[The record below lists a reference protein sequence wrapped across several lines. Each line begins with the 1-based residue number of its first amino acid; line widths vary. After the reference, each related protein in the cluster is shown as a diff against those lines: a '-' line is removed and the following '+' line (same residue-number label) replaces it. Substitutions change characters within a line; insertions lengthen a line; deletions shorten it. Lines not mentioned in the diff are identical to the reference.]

1 MQDFNGEESVLA
13 GRDVI
18 INYSQ
23 VTTAEREILMMT
35 EVRHIRYVMRKQF
48 LQVTLL
54 TLLLLLCMMDAVKDH
69 QSAEMVISLHNEIFR
84 MSAKLNQIGEH

>member
-1 MQDFNGEESVLA
+1 MQDFTGEDSVLA

-23 VTTAEREILMMT
+23 VTTAEREVLMVT

-48 LQVTLL
+48 LQVSLL
-54 TLLLLLCMMDAVKDH
+54 TLLLLICIMDVAQDYHSTALVTR
-69 QSAEMVISLHNEIFR
+69 LHNEIS
-84 MSAKLNQIGEH
+84 MMNAKLNQRGK